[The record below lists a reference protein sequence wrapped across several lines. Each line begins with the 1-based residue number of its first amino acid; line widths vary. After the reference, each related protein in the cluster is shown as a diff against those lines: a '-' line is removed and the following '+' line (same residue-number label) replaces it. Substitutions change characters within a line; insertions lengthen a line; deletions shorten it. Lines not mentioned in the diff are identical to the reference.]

1 VSASGSAG
9 DDALSEGERH
19 GRFVVLRDVDG
30 RRHALAATAV
40 VAVSEEEDGDTVL
53 LLPGGRALRLAVPL
67 PTVLAWLD
75 GRG

>member
-1 VSASGSAG
+1 MSEAEFLR
-9 DDALSEGERH
+9 DKLTEGERR
-19 GRFVVLRDVDG
+19 GRFVIVRDVDG

-40 VAVSEEEDGDTVL
+40 VAISEDGDGDVLL

-67 PTVLAWLD
+67 PSVLGWLD